1 VKTLAALAIAGWMCL
16 GLQSQVPVRT
26 PVPATPAQLE
36 RIKAGAKLHDQA
48 KFDDAIALYR
58 AVLEE
63 NPDCLMAM
71 YELTFTYI
79 AKKDYAKAIE
89 TSSRGT
95 EYPTA
100 ERAGFF
106 MLLGS
111 AYDDSGEPAKAVDTY
126 ERGISVA
133 PSGALYFNLAI
144 TLNRLN
150 RNDEAIQALKQ
161 AAYVD
166 PNHISTQHR
175 LGASWLSAGYRTPA
189 ILALSRFLILEP
201 SGTRAAQV
209 HSAWLKAVTGGVSSD
224 ANGKISLNVDPTE
237 RTGEGN
243 FTQADITLGLSRAA
257 ALTQSAGKTQA
268 QILIDQLTQWFRM
281 LGVEKM
287 ADPPGFAAIYYV
299 PYFVELQKRGYTEA
313 FVYWVSQQSDLQG
326 VKEWIADPANRLKA
340 SEFVQWSKAYA
351 WPTRPEPRAP
361 GSSGTARR

>member
-1 VKTLAALAIAGWMCL
+1 MRLAALAVAGWMSL
-16 GLQSQVPVRT
+16 GLQAQAPART
-26 PVPATPAQLE
+26 PVPPTPAQLE
-36 RIKAGAKLHDQA
+36 QLKAAVKLHDQA
-48 KFDDAIALYR
+48 KFDDAIAIYR
-58 AVLEE
+58 AVLDE
-63 NPDCLMAM
+63 NPDCLTAM

-95 EYPTA
+95 EYPTP

-111 AYDDSGEPAKAVDTY
+111 AYDDSGEPAKAVETY

-150 RNDEAIQALKQ
+150 RNDEAVHALKQ

-166 PNHISTQHR
+166 PNHVSSQHR
-175 LGASWLSAGYRTPA
+175 LGVTWLSAGFRTPA

-201 SGTRAAQV
+201 SGPRAAQV
-209 HSAWLKAVTGGVSSD
+209 HQAWLKAITGGVSSD
-224 ANGKISLNVDPTE
+224 ANGKINLSVDPTE

-243 FTQADITLGLSRAA
+243 FTQSDITLGLSRAA
-257 ALTQSAGKTQA
+257 ALTQGAGKTQA
-268 QILIDQLTQWFRM
+268 QILVEQLAQWFRM

-287 ADPPGFAAIYYV
+287 PDPPVFTGVYYV

-313 FVYWVSQQSDLQG
+313 FVYWVSQQSDLPG
-326 VKEWIADPANRLKA
+326 VREWIADPANRLKA
-340 SEFVQWSKAYA
+340 SEFVQWSKKYA
-351 WPTRPEPRAP
+351 WPTPPEPRIA
-361 GSSGTARR
+361 GSSGAARR